1 MSEHWT
7 EKLIDAHLEA
17 PNTAEPSLGF
27 ESRLLIQV
35 AEHRAARRP
44 ISWMIW
50 ASAAVAAAILL
61 FFARPLAQK
70 RAPVETVKVVTPAQ
84 PAPAVTL
91 PAVGPG
97 PAVAQRRISPK
108 QPHETVMKA
117 VDHRQELFP
126 APSPLSE
133 QERLAFAYLRGTPRA
148 EVIAM
153 SRPEPELPQEIN
165 QVVPGPELNRTLPS
179 STR

>member
-1 MSEHWT
+1 
-7 EKLIDAHLEA
+7 
-17 PNTAEPSLGF
+17 
-27 ESRLLIQV
+27 
-35 AEHRAARRP
+35 
-44 ISWMIW
+44 
-50 ASAAVAAAILL
+50 
-61 FFARPLAQK
+61 
-70 RAPVETVKVVTPAQ
+70 
-84 PAPAVTL
+84 
-91 PAVGPG
+91 
-97 PAVAQRRISPK
+97 
-108 QPHETVMKA
+108 MKA